1 MIEIY
6 EDSKVLFEKNEQRK
20 VLLEDDGYV
29 KSILLDV
36 EKRGDEALREYT
48 LNFDGVNINNFLV
61 NQEEIVE
68 AYENVDTELIEA
80 LEISAENIEDF
91 HRREIPQSF
100 LFEKK
105 GITAGQMITPLD
117 STGIYVIGR
126 AAYPSTV
133 LMAAILQN
141 MRCPTDCR
149 CYSPNKN
156 GKCNDVVLVA
166 SDIAGVDE
174 VYKLEALRQ

>member
-80 LEISAENIEDF
+80 LEISA
-91 HRREIPQSF
+91 
-100 LFEKK
+100 
-105 GITAGQMITPLD
+105 
-117 STGIYVIGR
+117 
-126 AAYPSTV
+126 
-133 LMAAILQN
+133 
-141 MRCPTDCR
+141 
-149 CYSPNKN
+149 
-156 GKCNDVVLVA
+156 
-166 SDIAGVDE
+166 
-174 VYKLEALRQ
+174 

>member
-6 EDSKVLFEKNEQRK
+6 EGSKVLFEKNEQRK

-48 LNFDGVNINNFLV
+48 LNFDGVKINNFLV
-61 NQEEIVE
+61 NQEEIAE
-68 AYENVDTELIEA
+68 AYENVDTKLIEA

-117 STGIYVIGR
+117 STGIYVPGGR

-133 LMAAILQN
+133 LWRQYLQKYAVFHELSLLLLQIRMAN
-141 MRCPTDCR
+141 VTMRC
-149 CYSPNKN
+149 
-156 GKCNDVVLVA
+156 
-166 SDIAGVDE
+166 
-174 VYKLEALRQ
+174 